1 LRRLITIAAVLCIW
15 VCCAA
20 PTRADVG
27 IVLNESLDTSVAR
40 VTGSGHSAVYLSRI
54 CPASPV
60 KLRLCGPHEQGSIMS
75 NYTTL
80 GEDEPFEW
88 NVVPLSVFV
97 YGVEDPRNRPLF
109 ASWNIKGALE
119 SSYRETILRDYCE
132 GQKCQTS
139 HDAEWRE
146 MVGADSERTLY
157 ILVVSTTVE
166 QDKALIDKFN
176 NAPNVNH
183 FNGMR
188 RNCADFAKDVIN
200 TYFPHAAHRNAV
212 NDFGMTSPKGVARSF
227 ANYAHKEP
235 ESDYHVMHFAQLP
248 GTTKRSTECREGT
261 EQLYRSKKLLV
272 PMAFFAWHEL
282 PVAVG
287 SYMLTGRFNPEHEFE
302 QHATAHEVELNREIT
317 LAKADDNLDDAQL
330 EELEHASIAEKVSIV
345 GSAEQWQDYRAQFD
359 RILAQAIEDG
369 TIQNRDALQRFA
381 KELGEKGIASVD
393 QDGAPWVEIQQDGRT
408 ERVGVS
414 PANLLSPGSDR
425 TLAYKLMLAH
435 IAETLKSPA
444 RQRETMPEFEQAWK
458 LMEQLRPNERNSLA
472 MGQ

>member
-1 LRRLITIAAVLCIW
+1 LRRLIIIAAMLCIW
-15 VCCAA
+15 VCSAA
-20 PTRADVG
+20 GTRADVG

-60 KLRLCGPHEQGSIMS
+60 RLRLCGPHEQGSVMS

-88 NVVPLSVFV
+88 NVVPLSIFV

-109 ASWNIKGALE
+109 ASWNIKSALE
-119 SSYRETILRDYCE
+119 TSYRETILRDYCE
-132 GQKCQTS
+132 GRKCQTS

-157 ILVVSTTVE
+157 ILIVSTTVE

-176 NAPNVNH
+176 NEPNVNH

-200 TYFPHAAHRNAV
+200 SYFPHAAHRNAV

-235 ESDYHVMHFAQLP
+235 ESNYYVMHFAQLP

-302 QHATAHEVELNREIT
+302 QHATVHEVELNREIT
-317 LAKADDNLDDAQL
+317 LAKEDDNLDDAQL
-330 EELEHASIAEKVSIV
+330 AKLETASQAEKVSIV
-345 GSAEQWQDYRAQFD
+345 GSAKQWQDYRAQFD
-359 RILAQAIEDG
+359 LILARDIEDG
-369 TIQNRDALQRFA
+369 TIQNREALQRFA
-381 KELGEKGIASVD
+381 KELGEKGMASVD
-393 QDGAPWVEIQQDGRT
+393 QDGAPWVEIQQDGKT

-458 LMEQLRPNERNSLA
+458 LMEQSRPNEPNSLA
-472 MGQ
+472 MSQ